1 VKPEGNLELCAQEH
15 YVNVGPQ
22 PYVVGEIPARMIGI
36 VVDDD
41 LIRIP
46 EPVVAEAEIIGSN
59 AEIETTE
66 PEPAGAPAGES
77 PPVLRAQAGSE
88 MSVFP
93 GMIDVVV
100 GIVSAASVSDPIS
113 VRVHVRS
120 LGVPGLVAEI
130 VVLVFLVTAYFLV
143 TAFGVSGMR
152 RFGVCRL
159 RPALRDMPFHPA
171 FRMLL
176 VLWFIPLRERKD
188 RKNQRHQHH
197 SKDLFHPQPPISVT
211 NRP

>member
-1 VKPEGNLELCAQEH
+1 MKPEGNLELCAHEH

-22 PYVVGEIPARMIGI
+22 PDVVGEIPARMIGI
-36 VVDDD
+36 IIDDD

-46 EPVVAEAEIIGSN
+46 EPVVAEGEIIGSN

-66 PEPAGAPAGES
+66 PEAAGAPTGES

-88 MSVFP
+88 VSVFP

-100 GIVSAASVSDPIS
+100 GIVSSASVSDPLS
-113 VRVHVRS
+113 VRMHVRS
-120 LGVPGLVAEI
+120 LGVPGLVAESS
-130 VVLVFLVTAYFLV
+130 VLVFLVTTFLV
-143 TAFGVSGMR
+143 TAFGVSGMW
-152 RFGVCRL
+152 RFRVCRL
-159 RPALRDMPFHPA
+159 RPPFRNVALHPA

-176 VLWFIPLRERKD
+176 VLWFIPLRKRKD

-197 SKDLFHPQPPISVT
+197 SKDLSHPQPPISVT